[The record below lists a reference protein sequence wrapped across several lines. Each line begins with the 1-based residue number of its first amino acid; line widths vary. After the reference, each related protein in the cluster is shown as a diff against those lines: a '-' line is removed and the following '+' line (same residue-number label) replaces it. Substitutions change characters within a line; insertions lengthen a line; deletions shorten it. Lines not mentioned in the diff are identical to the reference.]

1 MTTSLRVI
9 SGERF
14 HSLYIV
20 FALNLLALSAALL
33 WDGSDQDVL
42 IPIIRSW
49 CIKLPG
55 GRGYSASDLGK
66 SEPLRI

>member
-1 MTTSLRVI
+1 MTTSLQVI
-9 SGERF
+9 WGERF

-42 IPIIRSW
+42 IPIS
-49 CIKLPG
+49 PG
-55 GRGYSASDLGK
+55 GEGTQPVIWVKVSR
-66 SEPLRI
+66 

>member
-1 MTTSLRVI
+1 MTTSLQVI
-9 SGERF
+9 WGERF

-42 IPIIRSW
+42 IPIS
-49 CIKLPG
+49 PG
-55 GRGYSASDLGK
+55 GGGEGTQPVIWVKVSR
-66 SEPLRI
+66 